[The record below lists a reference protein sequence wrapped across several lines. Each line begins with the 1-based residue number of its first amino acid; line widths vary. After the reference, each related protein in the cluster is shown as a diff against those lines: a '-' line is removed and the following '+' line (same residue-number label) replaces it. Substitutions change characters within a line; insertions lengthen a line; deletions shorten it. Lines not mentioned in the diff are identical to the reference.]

1 MDRNARRD
9 RLQSEFIGRTERSRE
24 IAERA
29 RNVFPGGETRS
40 ITFYSPY
47 PVSITSATG
56 AMLTDADGNTYVDV
70 LNNYT
75 SLVHGHAFPPVV
87 EAAREAASHG
97 VVYPAPHEAQIEI
110 AEHVIARH
118 PVAEQIRFTNS
129 GTEATLLA
137 LRTAQAATG
146 RDRFL
151 LFEGAYHGSAPII
164 TGSHPQVT
172 RVPFNNLA
180 AVEEELDSSY
190 AAVLVEPALGVGG
203 VITAESGFMAGLA
216 EAAHRV
222 GALLV
227 VDEVQTLRAALG
239 GASEVL
245 GIDADLVIMAKFIG
259 GGYPVG
265 ALAGREEYMS
275 VLNQEKH
282 ATPVNHSG
290 TFNGHLVTARAGL
303 VALQH
308 LTADAIE
315 RMNGAAEK
323 LAGSIERSGRAAGFP
338 VNVLRFGSMLHVHL
352 QETIPTHFAEVQ
364 PAVDDVLGLH
374 MALLLEGVY
383 AAPRGLLNL
392 STAMTDEQLEL
403 VASGYQRSFARLA
416 EL

>member
-1 MDRNARRD
+1 MDRSARKARLQEEFVARTSHSRKVADRARR
-9 RLQSEFIGRTERSRE
+9 
-24 IAERA
+24 
-29 RNVFPGGETRS
+29 VFPGGETRS
-40 ITFYSPY
+40 ITFFAPY
-47 PVSITSATG
+47 PVSLVSASG
-56 AMLTDADGNTYVDV
+56 AVLTDVDGNTYLDV

-87 EAAREAASHG
+87 EAAREAASQG
-97 VVYPAPHEAQIEI
+97 VVYPAPHEAQLKI
-110 AEHVIARH
+110 AEHLIQRH

-164 TGSHPQVT
+164 TGQHPQVT
-172 RVPFNNLA
+172 RVPFNDLVA
-180 AVEEELDSSY
+180 AEATLDDSY

-203 VITAESGFMAGLA
+203 VISAQPGFLDGLA
-216 EAAHRV
+216 DLAHRV

-227 VDEVQTLRAALG
+227 IDEVQTLRAAVG
-239 GASEVL
+239 GASELYGV
-245 GIDADLVIMAKFIG
+245 DADLAIMAKLIG

-265 ALAGREEYMS
+265 ALVGREKYLR
-275 VLNQEKH
+275 VLNLEKS
-282 ATPVNHSG
+282 ANPVNHSG

-303 VALQH
+303 VALEH
-308 LTADAIE
+308 LTVEAIA

-323 LAGSIERSGRAAGFP
+323 LASRIESSGRTTGLP
-338 VNVLRFGSMLHVHL
+338 VTVLRFGSMLHVHM
-352 QETIPTHFAEVQ
+352 QGTAPTHFGEVRQ
-364 PAVDDVLGLH
+364 DSDDVLGLH

-392 STAMTDEQLEL
+392 STALTDDQLEDVAAGYERAFSRL
-403 VASGYQRSFARLA
+403 VDG
-416 EL
+416 